1 MNLTSLF
8 NFNYLKENIK
18 KSKAIILLCMLLLP
32 ILNGIILLMHGS
44 TGDNFVASIYDV
56 SGIIL
61 FGMYIIP
68 LVLSITLF
76 SFIYKKGAVDFTLS
90 MPINKRQIF
99 LTNTIGGMAIILIMQ
114 IINFI
119 VMLLVSLIYSNII
132 VSYKMLF
139 DILLMYSISYIFVF
153 VCTNIAASVSSN
165 KITTIVV
172 TLLIMFL
179 IPFISTFI
187 NSNAFTYY
195 GNSDVKVECV
205 NDSCKPK
212 NYYCD
217 NVKCEIDKKNNIY
230 TANVTKYDNVTYT
243 LPYEFIKDTLFGI
256 ESDNRVNTSIIK
268 MIILSIIYIIVGT
281 VLFSNKRFEIVGTSF
296 RSEKVH
302 ILVRTLTTIPI
313 VCLAYVVLKNSSI
326 SSYDIFSI
334 VLLFVLIFTYL
345 IIYDLITRKK
355 VTNFFKMAICL
366 AIVGGVTT
374 VVGALVDVD
383 SYSIKAKD
391 VKEISFLDDNGNV
404 IGSTK
409 NTEVINNSISLL
421 LDTEALEN
429 YTYNYTIKTKVKG
442 STYRFNIYTTKD
454 NYNHINNI
462 LINDKEFSKD
472 FNKYKNN
479 DIFGIKY
486 KDGYNR
492 TNDSNLSDM
501 IVNKYKNDKNIF
513 MNNNSDNDLFNVTL
527 YVYNGFNVKEIDF
540 DVSGD
545 KNLEVGLLRYYNA
558 NTKKMFS
565 KINSDND
572 IYNYYIDDTYYIY
585 NFEYYNEISKF
596 IIDNIDDDFD
606 INKDYGYIS
615 TYTHNGR
622 NVFVTNKVDELNLL
636 KSKYASLDTDVVID
650 GE

>member
-1 MNLTSLF
+1 MSLTSLF

-56 SGIIL
+56 SDIIL

-217 NVKCEIDKKNNIY
+217 TVKCEIDKKNNIY
-230 TANVTKYDNVTYT
+230 AANIRKYDNVTYT
-243 LPYEFIKDTLFGI
+243 LPYEFIKDNLFGI

-334 VLLFVLIFTYL
+334 VLLLVLIFTYL

-366 AIVGGVTT
+366 AIVGGVTI

-421 LDTEALEN
+421 LDTESLEN
-429 YTYNYTIKTKVKG
+429 YTYNYTIKAKVKG

-454 NYNHINNI
+454 NYNHINDI

-479 DIFGIKY
+479 DIH
-486 KDGYNR
+486 
-492 TNDSNLSDM
+492 L
-501 IVNKYKNDKNIF
+501 
-513 MNNNSDNDLFNVTL
+513 
-527 YVYNGFNVKEIDF
+527 
-540 DVSGD
+540 
-545 KNLEVGLLRYYNA
+545 
-558 NTKKMFS
+558 
-565 KINSDND
+565 
-572 IYNYYIDDTYYIY
+572 
-585 NFEYYNEISKF
+585 
-596 IIDNIDDDFD
+596 
-606 INKDYGYIS
+606 
-615 TYTHNGR
+615 
-622 NVFVTNKVDELNLL
+622 
-636 KSKYASLDTDVVID
+636 
-650 GE
+650 

>member
-32 ILNGIILLMHGS
+32 ILNGIVLLMKCSDGTKFMPNIYEIS
-44 TGDNFVASIYDV
+44 GFV
-56 SGIIL
+56 L

-68 LVLSITLF
+68 VILSLTLF
-76 SFIYKKGAVDFTLS
+76 GFVYKKGSIDFTLS
-90 MPINKRQIF
+90 MPINKKQIF
-99 LTNTIGGMAIILIMQ
+99 LTNTIGGICIIFIMQ
-114 IINFI
+114 IVNFVI
-119 VMLLVSLIYSNII
+119 MLLISLIYSNII
-132 VSYKMLF
+132 ISYRMLF
-139 DILLMYSISYIFVF
+139 DILFIYSISYIFVF
-153 VCTNIAASVSSN
+153 VCTNIAVSVSSN
-165 KITTIVV
+165 KITSIVV
-172 TLLIMFL
+172 TLLILFL
-179 IPFISTFI
+179 FPFISTFI

-195 GNSDVKVECV
+195 GNSDFKVECV

-217 NVKCEIDKKNNIY
+217 TVKCEMDKKNNIY
-230 TANVTKYDNVTYT
+230 TANITKYDNVTYT
-243 LPYEFIKDTLFGI
+243 LPYELIKDNLFGF

-296 RSEKVH
+296 RSEKIH

-334 VLLFVLIFTYL
+334 VLLLVLIFTYL

-454 NYNHINNI
+454 NYNHINDI

-492 TNDSNLSDM
+492 TNNSNLSDM
-501 IVNKYKNDKNIF
+501 IVNKYKNNKNIF
-513 MNNNSDNDLFNVTL
+513 MNNNSENDLFNVTL
-527 YVYNGFNVKEIDF
+527 YVYNDFNVKEIDF

-545 KNLEVGLLRYYNA
+545 KNLEVGVLRYYNA

-565 KINSDND
+565 KIDSDND
-572 IYNYYIDDTYYIY
+572 IYNYYINDTYCIY

-596 IIDNIDDDFD
+596 IIDNMDDDFD

-615 TYTHNGR
+615 IYTHNGK

>member
-1 MNLTSLF
+1 MSLTSLF
-8 NFNYLKENIK
+8 KFNYLKENIK
-18 KSKAIILLCMLLLP
+18 KSKAIILLCILLLP
-32 ILNGIILLMHGS
+32 ILNGIVLLMKCSDGTKFMPNIYEIS
-44 TGDNFVASIYDV
+44 GFV
-56 SGIIL
+56 L

-68 LVLSITLF
+68 VILSLTLF
-76 SFIYKKGAVDFTLS
+76 GFVYKKGSIDFTLS
-90 MPINKRQIF
+90 MPINKKQIF
-99 LTNTIGGMAIILIMQ
+99 LTNTIGGICIIFIMQ
-114 IINFI
+114 IVNFVI
-119 VMLLVSLIYSNII
+119 MLLISLIYSNII
-132 VSYKMLF
+132 ISYRMLF
-139 DILLMYSISYIFVF
+139 DILFIYSISYIFVF

-195 GNSDVKVECV
+195 GNSDFKVECV

-217 NVKCEIDKKNNIY
+217 TVKCEIDKKNNIY
-230 TANVTKYDNVTYT
+230 TANITKYDNVTYT
-243 LPYEFIKDTLFGI
+243 LPYELIKDNLFGI

-296 RSEKVH
+296 RSEKIH

-334 VLLFVLIFTYL
+334 VLLLVLIFTYL

-366 AIVGGVTT
+366 AIVGGVTI

-421 LDTEALEN
+421 LDTESLEN
-429 YTYNYTIKTKVKG
+429 YTYNYTIKAKVKG

-454 NYNHINNI
+454 NYNHINDI

-492 TNDSNLSDM
+492 TNNSNLSDM
-501 IVNKYKNDKNIF
+501 IVNKYKNNKNIF
-513 MNNNSDNDLFNVTL
+513 MNNNSENDLFNVTL
-527 YVYNGFNVKEIDF
+527 YVYNDFNVKEIDF

-565 KINSDND
+565 KIDSDND
-572 IYNYYIDDTYYIY
+572 IYNYYINDTYCIY

-596 IIDNIDDDFD
+596 IIDNMDDDFD

-615 TYTHNGR
+615 IYTHNGK

>member
-1 MNLTSLF
+1 MSLTSLF
-8 NFNYLKENIK
+8 KFNYLKENIK

-32 ILNGIILLMHGS
+32 ILNGIVLLMKCSDGTKFMPNIYEIS
-44 TGDNFVASIYDV
+44 GFV
-56 SGIIL
+56 L

-68 LVLSITLF
+68 VILSLTLF
-76 SFIYKKGAVDFTLS
+76 GFVYKKGSIDFTLS
-90 MPINKRQIF
+90 MPINKKQIF
-99 LTNTIGGMAIILIMQ
+99 LTNTIGGICIIFIMQ
-114 IINFI
+114 IVNFVI
-119 VMLLVSLIYSNII
+119 MLLISLIYSNII
-132 VSYKMLF
+132 ISYRMLF
-139 DILLMYSISYIFVF
+139 DILFIYSISYIFVF

-195 GNSDVKVECV
+195 GNSDFKVECV

-217 NVKCEIDKKNNIY
+217 TVKCEIDKKNNIY
-230 TANVTKYDNVTYT
+230 AANITKYDNVTYT
-243 LPYEFIKDTLFGI
+243 LPYELIKDNLFGI

-296 RSEKVH
+296 RSEKIH

-334 VLLFVLIFTYL
+334 VLLLVLIFTYL

-366 AIVGGVTT
+366 AIVGGVTI

-454 NYNHINNI
+454 NYDYINNI
-462 LINDKEFSKD
+462 LINDKDFMKGFS
-472 FNKYKNN
+472 KYKNN
-479 DIFGIKY
+479 NVFAIEYI
-486 KDGYNR
+486 DGYTGIDN
-492 TNDSNLSDM
+492 NNLSDM

-513 MNNNSDNDLFNVTL
+513 GSNTDDGLFDVSLYIYDNFNVR
-527 YVYNGFNVKEIDF
+527 NIEFN
-540 DVSGD
+540 VSGD
-545 KNLEVGLLRYYNA
+545 KNLELGILRYYNN
-558 NTKKMFS
+558 NTKKMFN
-565 KINSDND
+565 KLDNENS
-572 IYNYYIDDTYYIY
+572 IYSYYIDNHYCSYDNELY
-585 NFEYYNEISKF
+585 EEISKF
-596 IIDNIDDDFD
+596 IIDNIDNDID
-606 INKDYGYIS
+606 INKEYGYINIHS
-615 TYTHNGR
+615 NNGT
-622 NVFVTNKVDELNLL
+622 NVFITNKIDELNEL
-636 KSKYASLDTDVVID
+636 KSKISFDDIAEY
-650 GE
+650 GGM

>member
-217 NVKCEIDKKNNIY
+217 TVKCEIDKKNNIY
-230 TANVTKYDNVTYT
+230 TANIRKYDNVTYT
-243 LPYEFIKDTLFGI
+243 LPYELIKDNLFGI

-296 RSEKVH
+296 RSEKIH

-334 VLLFVLIFTYL
+334 VLLLVLIFTYL

-391 VKEISFLDDNGNV
+391 VKEISFLDDNGNA

-429 YTYNYTIKTKVKG
+429 YTYNYTIKAKVKG

-513 MNNNSDNDLFNVTL
+513 GSNTDDGLFDVSLYIYDNFNVR
-527 YVYNGFNVKEIDF
+527 NIEFN
-540 DVSGD
+540 VSGD
-545 KNLEVGLLRYYNA
+545 KNLELGILRYYNN
-558 NTKKMFS
+558 NTKKMFN
-565 KINSDND
+565 KLDNENS
-572 IYNYYIDDTYYIY
+572 IYSYYIDNHYCSYDNELY
-585 NFEYYNEISKF
+585 EEISKF
-596 IIDNIDDDFD
+596 IIDNIDNDID
-606 INKDYGYIS
+606 INKEYGYINIHS
-615 TYTHNGR
+615 NNGT
-622 NVFVTNKVDELNLL
+622 NVFITNKIDELNEL
-636 KSKYASLDTDVVID
+636 KSKISFDDIAEY
-650 GE
+650 GGM